1 MDELE
6 RHALLG
12 VHGGYAAVAGEG
24 VVGLGL
30 RGEVHELEADV
41 DHIAAGGV
49 AVGRLDVDA
58 HDHAGDRRV
67 HIGDVQVL
75 ERGAGLSGDLGV
87 GAVLHRGDG
96 VDEV

>member
-1 MDELE
+1 MRD
-6 RHALLG
+6 G
-12 VHGGYAAVAGEG
+12 VAGELHDLPAH
-24 VVGLGL
+24 VDDIAALGC
-30 RGEVHELEADV
+30 
-41 DHIAAGGV
+41 AAGG
-49 AVGRLDVDA
+49 LDVDA
-58 HDHAGDRRV
+58 HDHARDRRV